1 MSLLKYYAIV
11 VLHIFSLAISL
22 DHGVADSG
30 GSAAMDPSSLRYF
43 YTDNS
48 MQHSVAFKFLP
59 QFEQRELQEE
69 ILHVLGLDHRP
80 KPKKY
85 STDESASN
93 FLMNLYS
100 SYNDGHTDLNVS
112 NQSLLE
118 LSESDVIISF
128 HNQIKTQRN
137 NQHLRHNR
145 DRRFWFNITNVPQN
159 SEIIDAELRIYR
171 DPIRSRFNS
180 SYSFQL
186 TLFQLFDRGQIIK
199 NYVDS
204 IKIDGHAGGWLRF
217 NVTQPLLDWL
227 RFPGQNLG
235 LYLQI
240 RTSSIPKDLSPKSI
254 GLFNSRGFKKYQPF
268 MTAYIKSKTNDLQTP
283 SPNRAEMFENKQRA
297 RRAVLNRKR
306 SELSYYDP
314 DDRNPFLNT
323 NDRYISKS
331 CQKRT
336 LFVSFRDLNW
346 QDWIIAPEGYSAFF
360 CHGDCS
366 FPMNTHMNATN
377 HAVVQH
383 LYHIMYRHVPKPC
396 CAPSQ
401 LSSIMVLYFDD
412 NSNVVLK
419 KFKNMVVQSCGCH

>member
-59 QFEQRELQEE
+59 QFEQQELQEE

-204 IKIDGHAGGWLRF
+204 IKIDGHVGGWLRF

-240 RTSSIPKDLSPKSI
+240 RTSSIRKSTKFPSIPNRFKSFQFSPKIS
-254 GLFNSRGFKKYQPF
+254 
-268 MTAYIKSKTNDLQTP
+268 
-283 SPNRAEMFENKQRA
+283 E
-297 RRAVLNRKR
+297 R
-306 SELSYYDP
+306 S
-314 DDRNPFLNT
+314 
-323 NDRYISKS
+323 
-331 CQKRT
+331 
-336 LFVSFRDLNW
+336 
-346 QDWIIAPEGYSAFF
+346 
-360 CHGDCS
+360 
-366 FPMNTHMNATN
+366 
-377 HAVVQH
+377 
-383 LYHIMYRHVPKPC
+383 
-396 CAPSQ
+396 
-401 LSSIMVLYFDD
+401 
-412 NSNVVLK
+412 
-419 KFKNMVVQSCGCH
+419 

>member
-1 MSLLKYYAIV
+1 MSPNCFRFLLYF
-11 VLHIFSLAISL
+11 FSFIGYIALSL
-22 DHGVADSG
+22 TLSDNMAASG
-30 GSAAMDPSSLRYF
+30 SAMDPSSLRYF

-48 MQHSVAFKFLP
+48 MQQSVAFKFLP
-59 QFEQRELQEE
+59 QYEQQELQEE
-69 ILHVLGLDHRP
+69 ILHVL
-80 KPKKY
+80 
-85 STDESASN
+85 
-93 FLMNLYS
+93 
-100 SYNDGHTDLNVS
+100 DLIS

-118 LSESDVIISF
+118 MTQSDVIISF
-128 HNQIKTQRN
+128 NNRIKTQRN
-137 NQHLRHNR
+137 NKNLRHNR

-171 DPIRSRFNS
+171 DPIRHRFNS
-180 SYSFQL
+180 SYTFQL
-186 TLFQLFDRGQIIK
+186 TLFQLFDRGEIIK
-199 NYVDS
+199 NY
-204 IKIDGHAGGWLRF
+204 
-217 NVTQPLLDWL
+217 PLLDWL
-227 RFPGQNLG
+227 KFPGQNLG

-268 MTAYIKSKTNDLQTP
+268 MTAYIKSNTNDLQT
-283 SPNRAEMFENKQRA
+283 SSSNRAQMFQNKQRA

-306 SELSYYDP
+306 SESSYYDP

-346 QDWIIAPEGYSAFF
+346 QDWIIAPDGYSAFF

-377 HAVVQH
+377 HAVVQN